1 MDLAGALG
9 QTTNSESDSG
19 YEKDTTLGGRTVHEK
34 YDSKAKHGELNAI
47 IAKRFEVDVTGDAVD
62 MSTLEQDL
70 GAVDLARLESMKDA
84 GAQAR

>member
-1 MDLAGALG
+1 
-9 QTTNSESDSG
+9 
-19 YEKDTTLGGRTVHEK
+19 VHEK
-34 YDSKAKHGELNAI
+34 YDTKARHGELSTI